1 MPVTYDLSGK
11 TAVVTGGAKGIGRAI
26 VDRLV
31 KSGAQVHIWDLN
43 PIKLNSV
50 ASTKVDVTDR
60 SQIANAIDGLVS
72 RGSRI
77 DVLVN
82 DAGYLGKLKAF
93 DEHEPSDW
101 HQIIQVNL
109 IGMMQVTQLV
119 LPHMRRWGGGRIVNM
134 ASLAGKEGLAKLAA
148 YSAASAGVISFTK
161 ALGREIADTNIRVN
175 CVAPGPID
183 TDMIRDLGPEAV
195 KGMINDSPL
204 KRLGKAEEVAHM
216 VVWLCSDASN
226 FNTGA
231 VFDMS
236 GGRARY
242 YGRSMSAFGTKR
254 TIQLRSR
261 LSAIGVT
268 ADIGRNWRRMDRSR
282 MTRSGQ
288 WLCTAAR
295 ALMPVSAP
303 IKVLV

>member
-1 MPVTYDLSGK
+1 MPVTYDLGGK
-11 TAVVTGGAKGIGRAI
+11 TAVVTGGAKGIGRAV
-26 VDRLV
+26 VDQLLN
-31 KSGAQVHIWDLN
+31 SGAQVHVWDLN
-43 PIKLNSV
+43 PIERNSV
-50 ASTKVDVTDR
+50 VSTKVDVTDR
-60 SQIANAIDGLVS
+60 SQVESAVDDLVR

-82 DAGYLGKLKAF
+82 DAGYLGKLNAF
-93 DEHEPSDW
+93 EEHELTDW
-101 HQIIQVNL
+101 DRIIQVNL

-195 KGMINDSPL
+195 KGMINDSPM
-204 KRLGKAEEVAHM
+204 KRLGKADEVANM
-216 VVWLCSDASN
+216 VVWLCSDASD

-242 YGRSMSAFGTKR
+242 
-254 TIQLRSR
+254 
-261 LSAIGVT
+261 
-268 ADIGRNWRRMDRSR
+268 
-282 MTRSGQ
+282 
-288 WLCTAAR
+288 
-295 ALMPVSAP
+295 
-303 IKVLV
+303 